1 MSSKSAIFKNKIDI
15 SGNLD
20 ISGDLTVSDKLEISD
35 SSSSI
40 LNIYG
45 LDILPIPTDLCGQ
58 VLSVNSTGDGL
69 EWIKSDS
76 VGGTTGDTSASDFY
90 KRATTDVTTSTNNG
104 GSGTSG
110 FYTSLLGTLGISTT

>member
-20 ISGDLTVSDKLEISD
+20 ISGDLTVSDKLQLSD
-35 SSSSI
+35 SSTLNTHG
-40 LNIYG
+40 LNIPT
-45 LDILPIPTDLCGQ
+45 LPTDLCGQ
-58 VLSVNSTGDGL
+58 VLAVNSTGDGL

-104 GSGTSG
+104 GSGTSE
-110 FYTSLLGTLGISTT
+110 FYTSLLDKLGISTTQ